1 MGKLAP
7 VYSTES
13 SVGIVLGTG
22 NLGKRLTSNDSPKN
36 LYLSRDGGLTWKSTK
51 PGSYI
56 YEIGDHGAIIVIAKK
71 NIAITEIEFSWDEG
85 ENWQTLKISDV
96 PVYVENIIIE
106 PNSIS
111 QQFILYGVAAQPS
124 NDVDSQESYTMGEK
138 AFLTYLDFSSL
149 HMA

>member
-71 NIAITEIEFSWDEG
+71 NIAITELEFSWDEG